1 MPAPPK
7 LADIRGQIGP
17 GKVFHHLQ
25 AKETG
30 GSDGDVAI
38 AGKIKVDLKGIAK
51 HCQKRNAGMIFTGIL
66 PDTRDKK
73 AKPIRNHQFFEES
86 DGDALASDLEISS
99 LEGNPGILKL
109 GVQPFKTLN
118 RSCQKDG
125 KQAVVEQEIC
135 KAARLHQFPFDI
147 GEIADLFEGD
157 IADTQRQEQMMQTEV
172 GQGLQEDV

>member
-38 AGKIKVDLKGIAK
+38 AREVKIDLKGVAEYG
-51 HCQKRNAGMIFTGIL
+51 QKGDAGVIFTGIL
-66 PDTRDKK
+66 PDTCDKK
-73 AKPIRNHQFFEES
+73 AKPIRNHQFFEDS
-86 DGDALASDLEISS
+86 AGDALAPELEISS

-157 IADTQRQEQMMQTEV
+157 IADAQRQKQMMQTEAE
-172 GQGLQEDV
+172 QSLQEDV